1 MNKELKPCP
10 FCGNED
16 IVVEKLYYKE
26 DIFLNAYHFS
36 VDCVCQKCRTLK
48 NITVI
53 GKNQEECCNKVK
65 EEWNKRI

>member
-1 MNKELKPCP
+1 MKDKLKPCP

-16 IVVEKLYYKE
+16 IIIEKLYYKE

-53 GKNQEECCNKVK
+53 GKDQEECCNKIK
-65 EEWNKRI
+65 KEWNKRV